1 MCKKEHM
8 VQEPHMIVVTVEKEL
23 MELHNL
29 DHLLT
34 KSCQKDKKLYQDH
47 TEECSVL
54 DVLNQELL
62 EHSYLNKLDQL
73 NRQRKL
79 LRND

>member
-8 VQEPHMIVVTVEKEL
+8 VQEPHMIAVTVEKEL

-29 DHLLT
+29 DHLLI

-47 TEECSVL
+47 TEEYSVL

-62 EHSYLNKLDQL
+62 EHSYLNKLNQL